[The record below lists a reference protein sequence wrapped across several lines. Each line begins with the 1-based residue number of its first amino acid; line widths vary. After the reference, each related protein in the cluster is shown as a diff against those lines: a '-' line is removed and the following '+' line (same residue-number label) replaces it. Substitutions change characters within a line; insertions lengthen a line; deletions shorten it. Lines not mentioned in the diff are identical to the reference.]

1 VDTHRNVSQDELDG
15 SVHQPE
21 RADAA
26 PYRDLSAQ
34 PEPRTGYSPRDR
46 QSPSA
51 APVDTGGRWP
61 ADGVM
66 AMPVGPRSGEPLPPA
81 YTPASAPPAYTPASA
96 PPAYTPEPLAAPGTV
111 HTAPTSGL
119 PFLTG
124 DGTQSPTGR
133 PPLAG
138 DARPVSG
145 GSAWSGGDSAEE
157 TQVVRRST
165 EAIDR
170 AALRRPSGAAGQFG
184 EGVYRSRRP
193 GLAVAIVAVTVL
205 VELMALRLLAS
216 SFLASKVQVG
226 DSIASS
232 FLVLGLPMFGFGL
245 YGLLRGAAATPG
257 AGVQA
262 WLRPPLVYLPVALTL
277 FVTAGLAAA

>member
-1 VDTHRNVSQDELDG
+1 
-15 SVHQPE
+15 
-21 RADAA
+21 
-26 PYRDLSAQ
+26 
-34 PEPRTGYSPRDR
+34 
-46 QSPSA
+46 
-51 APVDTGGRWP
+51 
-61 ADGVM
+61 
-66 AMPVGPRSGEPLPPA
+66 
-81 YTPASAPPAYTPASA
+81 
-96 PPAYTPEPLAAPGTV
+96 
-111 HTAPTSGL
+111 
-119 PFLTG
+119 
-124 DGTQSPTGR
+124 
-133 PPLAG
+133 LAG

-145 GSAWSGGDSAEE
+145 GSGWSGGDSAEE

-170 AALRRPSGAAGQFG
+170 AALRRPSGAPGQLG

-205 VELMALRLLAS
+205 FELMALRLLAA
-216 SFLASKVQVG
+216 SFLASKAQVG

-245 YGLLRGAAATPG
+245 YGLLRGAAAAPG